1 MKVFVQ
7 KLACFDIINLA
18 HDEIMR
24 TLISISIGWWHNV
37 PYIIQSG
44 VDDFKFESV
53 LQVISH
59 YSVRFLALDF

>member
-7 KLACFDIINLA
+7 KLACFDIINLP

-37 PYIIQSG
+37 QYIIQSG

-53 LQVISH
+53 VQVISH
-59 YSVRFLALDF
+59 YSVGFLAHDF